1 MSSAPAAVNRAVV
14 GAVVFGVRLLFS
26 TRSAYGHLYPM
37 MPLAAAARAAGHEVV
52 FSIGPE
58 FVPKLEGLGYRAY
71 ATGIEIRE
79 AGAAAVAAGTP
90 AMGADGRTNLD
101 FGAHVFVDVLA
112 RRVADDLASVLAD
125 VEPDV
130 VVYGQFDP
138 GAGIAAAA
146 AGIPVICHAISPHWP
161 IEAAWSTFA
170 TRLARLCAEHGLAP
184 CRDGFVGDS
193 YLAVFPPVLEVPSF
207 AAHPA
212 RWPMR
217 PVAWTEPGASMPTWV
232 QRRRRPLVYVT
243 LGTMVATDDALRPV
257 IEGVAQLDAD
267 VLVAL
272 GSAAGTGIGDLP
284 ANVHVE
290 GFVDQ
295 ASVLAVA
302 DLVVHHGGSGT
313 VLAALAAGVPQV
325 VIPKGADQFVNADR
339 LAVTG
344 LASVLLPADATPA
357 AVATAAKA
365 AKVDNGRSAAL
376 DLRTEIAAMSQPAT
390 IVGALADRYG

>member
-1 MSSAPAAVNRAVV
+1 
-14 GAVVFGVRLLFS
+14 
-26 TRSAYGHLYPM
+26 M
-37 MPLAAAARAAGHEVV
+37 MPLAEAARAAGHEVV

-58 FVPKLEGLGYRAY
+58 FVAKLEGLGYRTS

-79 AGAAAVAAGTP
+79 AGAEAVAAGTP
-90 AMGADGRTNLD
+90 VTGVDGRTNLD
-101 FGAHVFVDVLA
+101 FGAHVFVDVMA
-112 RRVADDLASVLAD
+112 RRVVDDVAPVLAD

-138 GAGIAAAA
+138 GAGVAAAA
-146 AGIPVICHAISPHWP
+146 AGVPVVCHAISPHWP
-161 IEAAWSTFA
+161 IETAWSTYA
-170 TRLARLCAEHGLAP
+170 VRLAGLCTDRGLAA
-184 CRDGFVGDS
+184 CRDGFVGDT

-217 PVAWTEPGASMPTWV
+217 PVAWTEPGASVPTWV
-232 QRRRRPLVYVT
+232 ERRRRPLVYVT

-257 IEGVAQLDAD
+257 IDGVASLDVD

-272 GSAAGTGIGDLP
+272 GSAAGTSISGLSP
-284 ANVHVE
+284 NVHVE

-295 ASVLAVA
+295 AGVLEVA

-325 VIPKGADQFVNADR
+325 VIPTGADQFVNADR
-339 LAVTG
+339 LADTG
-344 LASVLLPADATPA
+344 LASVLPPAHATPD
-357 AVATAAKA
+357 AVAAAAEA
-365 AKVDNGRSAAL
+365 ALVDTDRSAL
-376 DLRTEIAAMSQPAT
+376 QVIRTEIAAMPDPAT
-390 IVGALADRYG
+390 IVDALATRYG